1 MRMLCETKGK
11 EKGLF
16 SGLLGTL
23 NDIITEGDQQINVI
37 LGSGK
42 DFRNG

>member
-1 MRMLCETKGK
+1 MLYETKGK
-11 EKGLF
+11 EKGHF
-16 SGLLGTL
+16 RGFEETL
-23 NDIITEGDQQINVI
+23 KDSIAEVDQQTNVM